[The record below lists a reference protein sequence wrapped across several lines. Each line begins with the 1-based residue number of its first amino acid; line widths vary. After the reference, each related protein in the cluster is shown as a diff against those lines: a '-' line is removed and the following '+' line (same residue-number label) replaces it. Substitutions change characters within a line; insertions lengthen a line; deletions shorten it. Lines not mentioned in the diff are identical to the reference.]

1 MDIDSTD
8 DPIHAG
14 QIFAEMLV
22 AVSHPEFNFLEQEVC
37 IFFFPSQPQVTDKY
51 LGIRGIQ

>member
-22 AVSHPEFNFLEQEVC
+22 AISHPEFNSLEQEVS
-37 IFFFPSQPQVTDKY
+37 FP
-51 LGIRGIQ
+51 I

>member
-22 AVSHPEFNFLEQEVC
+22 AISHPEFNSLEQEVR
-37 IFFFPSQPQVTDKY
+37 IFSLQPQLVTDLC
-51 LGIRGIQ
+51 LGIRRVQ